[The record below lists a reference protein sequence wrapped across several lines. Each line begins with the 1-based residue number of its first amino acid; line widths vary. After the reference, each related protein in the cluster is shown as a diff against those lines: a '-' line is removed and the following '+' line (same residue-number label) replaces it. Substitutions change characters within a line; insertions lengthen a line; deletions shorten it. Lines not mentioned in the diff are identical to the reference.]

1 MLSGGG
7 RDFVHQQTLSEK
19 TALGVAQACHP
30 DWGPYS
36 LLLPVLFG
44 VQPRQPECEQKLD
57 PPVLAFFRIP
67 ACHHML
73 IILVCS
79 GLDGRDLGGATSYT
93 QRRSQ
98 CPWQSGLGVIIA
110 STEGWPSQRNS
121 QHSLARAAT
130 GFPFYPFRGPCVQ
143 LSEPRRKSCKTF
155 FLYSCL
161 PYMWS

>member
-57 PPVLAFFRIP
+57 PPMLAFFRIP

-79 GLDGRDLGGATSYT
+79 GLDGRDLGGASLLH
-93 QRRSQ
+93 SKEV
-98 CPWQSGLGVIIA
+98 PV
-110 STEGWPSQRNS
+110 
-121 QHSLARAAT
+121 SLAKWP
-130 GFPFYPFRGPCVQ
+130 GCDNCFYRGLAKPEKQ
-143 LSEPRRKSCKTF
+143 PTLSS
-155 FLYSCL
+155 
-161 PYMWS
+161 